1 LLRKGILMFRLAHP
15 LNHSVYRGLGS
26 NSSVMTCMLPAIPL
40 TTRWFG
46 LVLRKGGSTPV
57 DS

>member
-1 LLRKGILMFRLAHP
+1 
-15 LNHSVYRGLGS
+15 
-26 NSSVMTCMLPAIPL
+26 MTCMLPAIPL
-40 TTRWFG
+40 TTRWFD